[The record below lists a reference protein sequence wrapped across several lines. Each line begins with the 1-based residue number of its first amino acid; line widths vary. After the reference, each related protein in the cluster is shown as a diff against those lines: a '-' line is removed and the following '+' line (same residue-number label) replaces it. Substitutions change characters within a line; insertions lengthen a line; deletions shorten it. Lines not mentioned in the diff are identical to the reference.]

1 MKTFPPMDGQAKSDR
16 FLAWFNLYGS
26 IHARCLANEL
36 QEEYRIAL
44 AEEAAAAK
52 REKRPPRS
60 LIVAGQTVPMPP
72 KASPRRRRPASL
84 EALEKGVAR
93 LERTLGMGSVSSIP
107 AAPPESTQAHKDNVA
122 KMLKFTPGRK
132 S

>member
-16 FLAWFNLYGS
+16 FLAWFDVYGP

-60 LIVAGQTVPMPP
+60 LIVATQTVPMPP
-72 KASPRRRRPASL
+72 KASPRRRRPASIA
-84 EALEKGVAR
+84 ALEKGMAR
-93 LERTLGMGSVSSIP
+93 LERSMGSVSPIP
-107 AAPPESTQAHKDNVA
+107 AAPPEPTQAHKDAVHA
-122 KMLKFTPGRK
+122 FLALTPESRRR
-132 S
+132 